1 MDALQRRQAVVK
13 PGDVV
18 EGRYRIIRPLGEG
31 GMGSVFLAEH
41 TLISRR
47 VAMKFLH
54 PDLATDAIVVERFMN
69 EARAAGT
76 LGHPNIVESTDMG
89 FIDNPGGAIE
99 NQVPYIAFE
108 YLEGTLLTDE
118 IYRTGGLPVGR
129 AVRIATQ
136 IASALYAAHNAGII
150 HRDLK
155 SDNVFLTE
163 KGDTLDHVKVL
174 DFGISRF
181 TMQEDRQKNM
191 VMGTPEFMAPE
202 QIVAPDTVDK
212 RADIYA
218 LGVILYET
226 LSARRPFSSDDARQI
241 LHRIVHD
248 APPPLRGGDIPP
260 GLAELIV
267 NQLLAKNPD
276 DRPPTMSD
284 VEAALALFD
293 GRAHAPTRP
302 TRVKRRREPFP
313 ASELAER
320 SHAVPATV
328 PTKRLYAAYAVAA
341 VSMAFG
347 AAGLVVGLRHRGPL
361 EPSLEP
367 PPPQVG
373 TEPTPAARV
382 ALRFDAD
389 APKAQ
394 ILVRHRRSP
403 APMEIQVAPME
414 FEELVEISAPN
425 RKTVRYWLTFDR
437 PLHLRAQLPK
447 GSGSVEATA
456 AETQAA
462 LRAADGR
469 APVTAGT
476 SAKQQLSAP
485 ANRSAT
491 AYRTPR

>member
-1 MDALQRRQAVVK
+1 MDAPQRREAVVK

-18 EGRYRIIRPLGEG
+18 EGRYRIIQPLGEG

-41 TLISRR
+41 TLINRR

-54 PDLATDAIVVERFMN
+54 PELATDAIVVERFMN

-89 FIDNPGGAIE
+89 FIE

-118 IYRTGGLPVGR
+118 IYRTGGLPVRR

-136 IASALYAAHNAGII
+136 IASALNAAHNAGIV

-181 TMQEDRQKNM
+181 LMQEDRQKTM

-202 QIVAPDTVDK
+202 QITAPETVDK

-226 LSARRPFSSDDARQI
+226 LTARRPFSSEDARQV

-248 APPPLRGGDIPP
+248 APPPLSGGAVPH

-267 NQLLAKNPD
+267 TQLLAKSPD
-276 DRPPTMSD
+276 ERPGSM
-284 VEAALALFD
+284 VEVETALAQFD
-293 GRAHAPTRP
+293 GRPNSPTKL
-302 TRVKRRREPFP
+302 KRRREPFP

-320 SHAVPATV
+320 HAPVTASM

-341 VSMAFG
+341 VGMAFG
-347 AAGLVVGLRHRGPL
+347 ATGLLVGLRNRGAL
-361 EPSLEP
+361 ESSLEP
-367 PPPQVG
+367 PAPEIGIAEPP
-373 TEPTPAARV
+373 PAA
-382 ALRFDAD
+382 AITLQFEAN

-394 ILVRHRRSP
+394 IVMRHRKAP
-403 APMEIQVAPME
+403 APLSLEVAPTAI
-414 FEELVEISAPN
+414 EELVEVSAPN

-437 PLHLRAQLPK
+437 PLKLRAQLPR
-447 GSGSVEATA
+447 GSGTVEATA
-456 AETQAA
+456 AEIQAA
-462 LRAADGR
+462 LRAPDAGHEP
-469 APVTAGT
+469 AHAGT
-476 SAKQQLSAP
+476 SAKQPASTP
-485 ANRSAT
+485 ANRSTT
-491 AYRTPR
+491 AYRAAR